1 MGAAIPKMSGLTEIK
16 SIPAEDYAGL
26 GIEKERLVWMLRK
39 MIEIRLFEEKVE
51 ELYLMRGLITGPAHL
66 YFGEEAVA
74 VGVMSALDP
83 NDYIISGH
91 RGHGHALAKE
101 IPAKLIMAELFGKS
115 TGTCKGLGGSMHVGI
130 CPEKSSVFASAIVGS
145 GIPIASG
152 VGLALK
158 YKKSDRVVAVFF
170 GDGAANTGAFH
181 EGINLAAIWKLPVIF
196 VCENNRYAIG
206 MKVEN
211 AVATNSIAIRATA
224 YGIHGISADG
234 NDPAAVHKATREAI
248 EIARSGG
255 GPTLVECKTYRQK
268 GHGVYDRAPYR
279 PKEEVEEWLKRDPI
293 VNFEKKLVGSRIVSE
308 GEVEKLRSEI
318 LSEIDEAVKFAQ
330 DSPVLPFQ
338 GLEKLVYA

>member
-1 MGAAIPKMSGLTEIK
+1 MSGLKEIR
-16 SIPAEDYAGL
+16 SLPAQDYVKL
-26 GIEKERLVWMLRK
+26 GFKKEKLVWMLRK
-39 MIEIRLFEEKVE
+39 MIEIRIFEEKVE
-51 ELYLMRGLITGPAHL
+51 ELYLMRGWITGPAHL

-83 NDYIISGH
+83 NDYVISGH

-101 IPAKLIMAELFGKS
+101 IPAKLVMAELFGKS

-130 CPEKSSVFASAIVGS
+130 WLQKNSLFSSAIVGS

-158 YKKSDRVVAVFF
+158 YKESDRVVAVFF

-206 MKVEN
+206 MKVED
-211 AVATNSIAIRATA
+211 AVATNSIAARATA
-224 YGIHGISADG
+224 YGIHGISVDG
-234 NDPAAVHKATREAI
+234 NDPVAVCEATKQAVEA
-248 EIARSGG
+248 ARSGG
-255 GPTLVECKTYRQK
+255 GPTLIECKTYRQK
-268 GHGVYDRAPYR
+268 GHGVYDKALYR

-293 VNFEKKLVGSRIVSE
+293 VNFEKKLTTSGIVSE
-308 GEVEKLRSEI
+308 KEVEKLRREI

-330 DSPVLPFQ
+330 ESSVLPFQ
-338 GLEKLVYA
+338 ELERLVYA

>member
-1 MGAAIPKMSGLTEIK
+1 MSGLTEIQ
-16 SIPAEDYAGL
+16 SIPAQEYRKL
-26 GIEKERLVWMLRK
+26 GFEKERLVWMLRK

-74 VGVMSALDP
+74 VGVTSALDS

-130 CPEKSSVFASAIVGS
+130 WLEKNSLFASAIVGS

-196 VCENNRYAIG
+196 VCENNKYAIG

-211 AVATNSIAIRATA
+211 AVATNSIAVRATS
-224 YGIHGISADG
+224 YGIHGISVDG
-234 NDPAAVHKATREAI
+234 NDPVAVHEATKQAI

-255 GPTLVECKTYRQK
+255 GPTLVECETYRQK
-268 GHGVYDRAPYR
+268 GHGVYDKALYR
-279 PKEEVEEWLKRDPI
+279 PKEEVEEWLKKDPI
-293 VNFEKKLVGSRIVSE
+293 VNFEKKLTTSQIVSE
-308 GEVEKLRSEI
+308 EEVDKLRTEI
-318 LSEIDEAVKFAQ
+318 LSGIDEAVKFAQ
-330 DSPVLPFQ
+330 ESSVLPFEE
-338 GLEKLVYA
+338 LEKLVYA

>member
-1 MGAAIPKMSGLTEIK
+1 MVNSKMLGLTEIQ
-16 SIPAEDYAGL
+16 SVSAQDYRRL
-26 GIEKERLVWMLRK
+26 GFNEERLVCMLKK
-39 MIEIRLFEEKVE
+39 MMELRLFEEKVE

-130 CPEKSSVFASAIVGS
+130 CLEKNSLFASAIVGS

-196 VCENNRYAIG
+196 VCENNKYAIG

-211 AVATNSIAIRATA
+211 AVATNSIAARATA
-224 YGIHGISADG
+224 YGIHGISVDG
-234 NDPAAVHKATREAI
+234 NDPVAVCEATKQAVEV
-248 EIARSGG
+248 ARSGG
-255 GPTLVECKTYRQK
+255 GPTLMECKTYRQK
-268 GHGVYDRAPYR
+268 GHGVYDKAPYR

-293 VNFEKKLVGSRIVSE
+293 DNFRKKLIVSGIVSE
-308 GEVEKLRSEI
+308 EQVEKLESKI
-318 LSEIDEAVKFAQ
+318 KSEIDEAVKFAQ
-330 DSPVLPFQ
+330 ESSILPFRE
-338 GLEKLVYA
+338 LEKLVYS

>member
-1 MGAAIPKMSGLTEIK
+1 MSGITKIQ
-16 SIPAEDYAGL
+16 SIPIQDYAKL
-26 GIEKERLVWMLRK
+26 GFNKERLVWMLRK
-39 MIEIRLFEEKVE
+39 MIEIRLFEERVE
-51 ELYLMRGLITGPAHL
+51 ELYLMQGLITGPAHL

-83 NDYIISGH
+83 SDYVISGH

-130 CPEKSSVFASAIVGS
+130 CLEKNSLFASAIVGS

-158 YKKSDRVVAVFF
+158 HKKSDRVVAVFF

-181 EGINLAAIWKLPVIF
+181 EGINLSAIWKLPVIF
-196 VCENNRYAIG
+196 VCENNKYAIG
-206 MKVEN
+206 MKIEN
-211 AVATNSIAIRATA
+211 AIATNSIALRATA
-224 YGIHGISADG
+224 YGIHGVSVEG
-234 NDPAAVHKATREAI
+234 NDPVAVHKATKEAI

-255 GPTLVECKTYRQK
+255 GPTLIECKTYRQK
-268 GHGVYDRAPYR
+268 GHGVYDKALYR
-279 PKEEVEEWLKRDPI
+279 PKEEVEGWLKKDPI
-293 VNFEKKLVGSRIVSE
+293 ANFEKRLIASRIVSPE
-308 GEVEKLRSEI
+308 EVDELKSKV

-330 DSPVLPFQ
+330 ESSVLPFAE
-338 GLEKLVYA
+338 LEKLVYA

>member
-1 MGAAIPKMSGLTEIK
+1 MSDLMEIQ
-16 SIPAEDYAGL
+16 SIPAQDYVRL
-26 GIEKERLVWMLRK
+26 GFEKGRLVWILKK
-39 MIEIRLFEEKVE
+39 MIEIRFFEEKVE
-51 ELYLMRGLITGPAHL
+51 ELYLLRGLITGPAHL

-101 IPAKLIMAELFGKS
+101 IPAKLVMAELFGKS

-130 CPEKSSVFASAIVGS
+130 CPDKNSLFASAIVGS

-158 YKKSDRVVAVFF
+158 HKKSDRVVAVFF

-196 VCENNRYAIG
+196 VCENNKYAIG

-211 AVATNSIAIRATA
+211 AVAASNIATRAIA
-224 YGIHGISADG
+224 YGIQGILVDG
-234 NDPAAVHKATREAI
+234 NDPVAVHEATNRAVDF
-248 EIARSGG
+248 ARSGG
-255 GPTLVECKTYRQK
+255 GPTLVECQTYRQK
-268 GHGVYDRAPYR
+268 GHGVYDKAPYR
-279 PKEEVEEWLKRDPI
+279 PREEVEEWLKKDPI
-293 VNFEKKLVGSRIVSE
+293 INFEKKLISSGIVSRE
-308 GEVEKLRSEI
+308 EVDKLRNQV

-338 GLEKLVYA
+338 ELEKLVYT

>member
-1 MGAAIPKMSGLTEIK
+1 MVVSKMSVLAEIQ
-16 SIPAEDYAGL
+16 SISPQHYARL
-26 GIEKERLVWMLRK
+26 GFKKEKLVWMLGK

-83 NDYIISGH
+83 NDFIISGH

-130 CPEKSSVFASAIVGS
+130 CPEKNSLFASAIVGS

-234 NDPAAVHKATREAI
+234 NDPVAVHKATKEAI

-255 GPTLVECKTYRQK
+255 GPTLMECRTYRQK
-268 GHGVYDRAPYR
+268 GHGVYDKAPYR
-279 PKEEVEEWLKRDPI
+279 PKEEVEEWLKKDPI
-293 VNFEKKLVGSRIVSE
+293 VNFEKKLTNSGIVSE
-308 GEVEKLRSEI
+308 KEVEKLKSEI
-318 LSEIDEAVKFAQ
+318 LSEIEDAVKFAQ
-330 DSPVLPFQ
+330 ESSVLPFQ
-338 GLEKLVYA
+338 ELEKLVYA

>member
-1 MGAAIPKMSGLTEIK
+1 MVLYKMSTLMEIQ
-16 SIPAEDYAGL
+16 SVPSEDYASLGL
-26 GIEKERLVWMLRK
+26 QKERLVWMLKK
-39 MIEIRLFEEKVE
+39 MVEIRLFEEKVE

-74 VGVMSALDP
+74 VGIMSALAP
-83 NDYIISGH
+83 NDYVISGH

-101 IPAKLIMAELFGKS
+101 IPARLIMAELFGKS

-130 CPEKSSVFASAIVGS
+130 CLEKNSLFASAIVGS

-196 VCENNRYAIG
+196 VCENNKYAIG

-211 AVATNSIAIRATA
+211 AVATNSIAARATA
-224 YGIHGISADG
+224 YGIHGISVEG
-234 NDPAAVHKATREAI
+234 NDPVAVYKATKEAI
-248 EIARSGG
+248 EIARSGE
-255 GPTLVECKTYRQK
+255 GPTLIECRTYRQK
-268 GHGVYDRAPYR
+268 GHGVYDKAPYR
-279 PKEEVEEWLKRDPI
+279 PKEEVEEWLKKDPI
-293 VNFEKKLVGSRIVSE
+293 VNFEKKLTTSGMVSE
-308 GEVEKLRSEI
+308 KEVEKLRSEI
-318 LSEIDEAVKFAQ
+318 LSEIEDAVKFAQ
-330 DSPVLPFQ
+330 ESSILPFQ
-338 GLEKLVYA
+338 ELEKLVYS

>member
-1 MGAAIPKMSGLTEIK
+1 MSGSTEIK
-16 SIPAEDYAGL
+16 SVPAEDYAKLGL
-26 GIEKERLVWMLRK
+26 EKERLVWMLKK

-83 NDYIISGH
+83 SDYIISGH

-130 CPEKSSVFASAIVGS
+130 CLEKNSLFASAIVGS

-196 VCENNRYAIG
+196 VCENNKYAIG
-206 MKVEN
+206 MKVEK
-211 AVATNSIAIRATA
+211 AVATNSLAIRATA
-224 YGIHGISADG
+224 YGIHGISVEG
-234 NDPAAVHKATREAI
+234 NDPVAVHKATKEAI
-248 EIARSGG
+248 EIARSGE
-255 GPTLVECKTYRQK
+255 GPALIEYKTYRQK
-268 GHGVYDRAPYR
+268 GHGVYDKAPYR
-279 PKEEVEEWLKRDPI
+279 PKEEVEEWLKKDPI
-293 VNFEKKLVGSRIVSE
+293 TNFEKKLIASGFISE
-308 GEVEKLRSEI
+308 GEVAKLRSEI
-318 LSEIDEAVKFAQ
+318 LSKIDEAVKFAQ
-330 DSPVLPFQ
+330 ESSVLSFQ
-338 GLEKLVYA
+338 ELEKLVYA

>member
-1 MGAAIPKMSGLTEIK
+1 MSGSTEIK
-16 SIPAEDYAGL
+16 SVPAEDYAKL
-26 GIEKERLVWMLRK
+26 GIEKDRLVWMLKK

-66 YFGEEAVA
+66 YLGEEAVA
-74 VGVMSALDP
+74 VGVMSASDP

-101 IPAKLIMAELFGKS
+101 IPAKLVMAELFGKS

-130 CPEKSSVFASAIVGS
+130 CIEKNSLFASAIVGS

-170 GDGAANTGAFH
+170 GDGATNTGAFH

-196 VCENNRYAIG
+196 VCENNKYAIG
-206 MKVEN
+206 TKVEN
-211 AVATNSIAIRATA
+211 AVATNRIAVRATA
-224 YGIHGISADG
+224 YGIHGISVDG
-234 NDPAAVHKATREAI
+234 NDPVAVHEATKQAI
-248 EIARSGG
+248 NTARSGG
-255 GPTLVECKTYRQK
+255 GPTLIECITYRQK

-293 VNFEKKLVGSRIVSE
+293 INFEEKLVGARIVSE

-338 GLEKLVYA
+338 ELEKLVYA

>member
-1 MGAAIPKMSGLTEIK
+1 MVLYKMSTLMEIQ
-16 SIPAEDYAGL
+16 SVPSEDYASLGL
-26 GIEKERLVWMLRK
+26 QKERLVWMLKK
-39 MIEIRLFEEKVE
+39 MVEIRLFEEKVE

-74 VGVMSALDP
+74 VGIMSALAP
-83 NDYIISGH
+83 NDYVISGH

-101 IPAKLIMAELFGKS
+101 IPARLIMAELFGKS

-130 CPEKSSVFASAIVGS
+130 CLEKNSLFASAIVGS

-196 VCENNRYAIG
+196 VCENNKYAIG

-211 AVATNSIAIRATA
+211 AVATNSIAARATA
-224 YGIHGISADG
+224 YGIHGISVEG
-234 NDPAAVHKATREAI
+234 NDPVAVHKATKEAI

-255 GPTLVECKTYRQK
+255 GPTLIECRTYRQK
-268 GHGVYDRAPYR
+268 GHGVYDKAPYR
-279 PKEEVEEWLKRDPI
+279 PKEEVEEWLKKDPI
-293 VNFEKKLVGSRIVSE
+293 VNFEKKLTTSGMVSE
-308 GEVEKLRSEI
+308 KEVEKLRSEI
-318 LSEIDEAVKFAQ
+318 LSEIEDAVKFAQ
-330 DSPVLPFQ
+330 ESSILPFQ
-338 GLEKLVYA
+338 ELEKLVYS

>member
-1 MGAAIPKMSGLTEIK
+1 MVLYKMSTLMEIQSVPSK
-16 SIPAEDYAGL
+16 DYASLGL
-26 GIEKERLVWMLRK
+26 QKERLVWMLKK
-39 MIEIRLFEEKVE
+39 MVEIRLFEEKVE

-91 RGHGHALAKE
+91 RGHGHALAKQ
-101 IPAKLIMAELFGKS
+101 IPARLIMAELFGKS

-130 CPEKSSVFASAIVGS
+130 CLEKNSLFASAIVGS

-158 YKKSDRVVAVFF
+158 HKKSDCVVAVFF

-196 VCENNRYAIG
+196 VCENNKYAIG

-211 AVATNSIAIRATA
+211 AVATNSIAARATA
-224 YGIHGISADG
+224 YGIHGISVEG
-234 NDPAAVHKATREAI
+234 NDPVAVHKATKEAI
-248 EIARSGG
+248 ETARSGG
-255 GPTLVECKTYRQK
+255 GPTLIECRTYRQK
-268 GHGVYDRAPYR
+268 GHGVYDKAPYR
-279 PKEEVEEWLKRDPI
+279 PKEEVEEWLKKDPI
-293 VNFEKKLVGSRIVSE
+293 VNFEKKLTTSGMVSE
-308 GEVEKLRSEI
+308 KEVEKIRGEI
-318 LSEIDEAVKFAQ
+318 LSEIEDAVKFAQ
-330 DSPVLPFQ
+330 ESSILPFQ
-338 GLEKLVYA
+338 ELEKLVYS

>member
-1 MGAAIPKMSGLTEIK
+1 MLGLTEIQ
-16 SIPAEDYAGL
+16 SIPGQDYAKL
-26 GIEKERLVWMLRK
+26 GIEKDRLVWMLKK

-66 YFGEEAVA
+66 YLGEEAVA
-74 VGVMSALDP
+74 VGVMSASDP

-101 IPAKLIMAELFGKS
+101 IPAKLVMAELFGKS

-130 CPEKSSVFASAIVGS
+130 CIEKNSLFASAIVGS

-170 GDGAANTGAFH
+170 GDGATNTGAFH

-196 VCENNRYAIG
+196 VCENNKYAIG
-206 MKVEN
+206 TKVEN
-211 AVATNSIAIRATA
+211 AVATNRIAVRATA
-224 YGIHGISADG
+224 YGIHGISVDG
-234 NDPAAVHKATREAI
+234 NDPVAVHEATKQAI
-248 EIARSGG
+248 NTARSGG
-255 GPTLVECKTYRQK
+255 GPTLIECITYRQK

-293 VNFEKKLVGSRIVSE
+293 INFEEKLVGARIVSE

-338 GLEKLVYA
+338 ELEKLVYA